1 MDIRKL
7 VTLALEEDIGPG
19 DITTEACIPAGRQGQ
34 ARIVARQDLVVSG
47 QLVATAL
54 FEALGARYEVA
65 AADGTQVHEGDLL
78 GRVTGTVRSILGG
91 ERHALNFL
99 GWLSGVA
106 THTRRHVEAAGGAF
120 EVVDTRKTTPLH
132 RALEKAA
139 VRHGGGRNHRFALY
153 DGVLVKDNHIL
164 AAGSIGGAVQAARD
178 HAHHLLRIQVEVESL
193 SQAREA
199 VRAGADALLL
209 DNMDD
214 DTLAAVIQALKGRI
228 LLEASGNMTPER
240 LARLCS
246 KGIRPDQVSVGGVI
260 HQARWVD
267 VALDLEV

>member
-7 VTLALEEDIGPG
+7 VALALEEDIGPG
-19 DITTEACIPAGRQGQ
+19 DITSESCIPAGRQGQ
-34 ARIVARQDLVVSG
+34 ARIIARQDLIVSG
-47 QLVATAL
+47 QRVAAAL
-54 FEALGARYEVA
+54 FEALGARYEVVASDGVA
-65 AADGTQVHEGDLL
+65 AQDGDLL
-78 GRVTGTVRSILGG
+78 GRATGGVHAILAA

-106 THTRRHVEAAGGAF
+106 THTQRHVLAAGGAF

-132 RALEKAA
+132 RSLEKAA
-139 VRHGGGRNHRFALY
+139 VRHGGGKNHRFALY
-153 DGVLVKDNHIL
+153 DGVLIKDNHIL
-164 AAGSIGGAVQAARD
+164 AAGSIDAAVQGARGR
-178 HAHHLLRIQVEVESL
+178 AHHLLRIQVEVESL

-214 DTLAAVIQALKGRI
+214 DTLATVVQALKGRV

-240 LARLCS
+240 LSTLRT

-267 VALDLEV
+267 VSLDLEV